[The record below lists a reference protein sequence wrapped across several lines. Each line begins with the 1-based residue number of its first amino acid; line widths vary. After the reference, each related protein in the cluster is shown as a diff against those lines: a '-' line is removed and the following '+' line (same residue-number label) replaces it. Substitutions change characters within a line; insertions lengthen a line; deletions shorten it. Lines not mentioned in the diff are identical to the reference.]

1 MAAAMG
7 TAGKQQQLWGGPVGD
22 SSGSSSGEVP
32 SCRSS
37 GEMSA
42 GGGSSIAVAV
52 NCRSSKTVGQQQGG
66 AGGKRQ
72 QQVGRCW
79 FVAAASL
86 RWRWRRQQ

>member
-7 TAGKQQQLWGGPVGD
+7 IAGKQQQLWGGPVGD

-42 GGGSSIAVAV
+42 A
-52 NCRSSKTVGQQQGG
+52 
-66 AGGKRQ
+66 
-72 QQVGRCW
+72 
-79 FVAAASL
+79 L
-86 RWRWRRQQ
+86 RWRWVAAAARRLGSNREVLGASGNSR